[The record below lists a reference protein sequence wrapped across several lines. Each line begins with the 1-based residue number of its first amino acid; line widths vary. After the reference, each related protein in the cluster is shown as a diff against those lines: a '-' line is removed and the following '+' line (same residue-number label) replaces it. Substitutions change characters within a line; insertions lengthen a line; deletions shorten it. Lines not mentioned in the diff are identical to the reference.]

1 MFQQIDYILNINF
14 TFAQKEYSYFLC
26 LWLTWI
32 NKFNIKSVPSLKLS
46 FIFRELYVRKKRILL
61 TFFYNFLEGI
71 LIRIIFSSSS
81 ICQITP
87 NNGSRSTQSRASL
100 DIILDCYKFNL
111 LTLLWF
117 AYQLPTY
124 STRPI
129 IIRIFFR
136 YKSQYN
142 AHKLTFL
149 LIIWQIRFLF
159 SQSNFAYIQLAVQSM
174 LVVCKQWNKNQTI
187 GEFLPGIY
195 QHACPTSFVATADLA
210 VRMHQIIAAWPQEY
224 KSTIMQNQ

>member
-1 MFQQIDYILNINF
+1 ML
-14 TFAQKEYSYFLC
+14 E
-26 LWLTWI
+26 
-32 NKFNIKSVPSLKLS
+32 
-46 FIFRELYVRKKRILL
+46 KKRILL

-87 NNGSRSTQSRASL
+87 NNGSRSTLSRASL

-129 IIRIFFR
+129 IISIFFQ

-149 LIIWQIRFLF
+149 LIIWQIRFLIF
-159 SQSNFAYIQLAVQSM
+159 SPKATLLISNWRSKACQWYASSGINSNEFSLGFISM
-174 LVVCKQWNKNQTI
+174 
-187 GEFLPGIY
+187 
-195 QHACPTSFVATADLA
+195 HACPTSFVATSDLA
-210 VRMHQIIAAWPQEY
+210 VRMHQIIAAWPLEY
-224 KSTIMQNQ
+224 KSTIIQTSNVT